1 MTEIAAKK
9 PTKKSS
15 SVRHTRAIQRDRSKR
30 PLAAP
35 PDEQISQRLTEIV
48 HPAILA
54 QVAHYHD
61 LGLRERVLNL
71 PVMVALV
78 LSMIWRQLAGVSDL
92 VRLLREEGL
101 LWAAPQRVS
110 QQAVSQRLRTLP
122 AELFLRLLLSILP
135 RLQERWQARQRP
147 VPPEIAWAQAHYR
160 QVLVHDGSTL
170 DALLRKVGLLRDME
184 RTPLAGRM
192 TALLD
197 LASRLPCQIWYEEDA
212 QAHDQRCW
220 PQIQAMLAA
229 GSLLIFD
236 LGYVNFQ
243 VFAQLAAAHVTW
255 LTRAKSNLAYTVERE
270 LQRTAAVHETLV
282 WIGQGQERQLV
293 RLISVL
299 YHGTWYRYLTNE
311 LDRERLPAPYAD
323 VILDATTLRTW
334 FHDDPDAAWSYR
346 KPGKGAVWG
355 YKVHTLLCRWAQ
367 LPLMFVVTPAQRHDS
382 VAAIPV
388 LLLAVACF
396 GLQIAIVRADA
407 AYFTHPILD
416 FIRRVLGA
424 SAVIDYN
431 LRRQGKR
438 KLATPFFLNQWRLH
452 QLPRRI
458 IERHFAWAKR
468 YLGLEAARWNGLVAA
483 YQHTALVYSVMLGV
497 ALVAHRYQRPE
508 LAGSRYRV
516 LALKAVP

>member
-78 LSMIWRQLAGVSDL
+78 LSMIWHQLAGVSDL

-311 LDRERLPAPYAD
+311 LDRERLPAPYA
-323 VILDATTLRTW
+323 VALYWHRWRIEDA
-334 FHDDPDAAWSYR
+334 Y
-346 KPGKGAVWG
+346 
-355 YKVHTLLCRWAQ
+355 
-367 LPLMFVVTPAQRHDS
+367 
-382 VAAIPV
+382 
-388 LLLAVACF
+388 
-396 GLQIAIVRADA
+396 AIVKRLLGL
-407 AYFTHPILD
+407 AYFW
-416 FIRRVLGA
+416 VGA
-424 SAVIDYN
+424 QN
-431 LRRQGKR
+431 
-438 KLATPFFLNQWRLH
+438 
-452 QLPRRI
+452 
-458 IERHFAWAKR
+458 
-468 YLGLEAARWNGLVAA
+468 
-483 YQHTALVYSVMLGV
+483 GV
-497 ALVAHRYQRPE
+497 ALQLWATWLLYAVLVDLTDAVAEALNRPFAALSLEMVYRSLYFFSQAYHRGEATDPVAYLAQNAGWLGIVKCSRPRAPSP
-508 LAGSRYRV
+508 LSSLNLTNA
-516 LALKAVP
+516 PDP